1 MAKLKQSNQR
11 GGEKKVPNGITTTN
25 RGRSHEKTSLRFN
38 GGSVKGHPYKN
49 TFSVEA
55 QHEFLPNKSGV
66 RFNVETVPAALE
78 EDLNKVQLD
87 KAEVLNRIK
96 TDASSFYGDSICK
109 TEDIRLEAVAETPET
124 IVFSGGSGFLAAC
137 LTAFAQ
143 HLPLELSPDHIWA
156 VLSYAFAKHVDTHA
170 EELRKNFVQHEGKK
184 RLLVEVDDF
193 VMCGGDLDKGT
204 PAAEWESRVFPD
216 FSRQIKEHIG
226 EKAHATI
233 ASDFT
238 TTTKTARA
246 AHEITLMSAMKN
258 FFSYG
263 MSTRC
268 GIPRITLLGSEA
280 DWAALRSR
288 AESLGNL
295 MTQGIRNAWMPY
307 LLPVLD
313 EFVQSYK
320 GNVNHGFWQSMVK
333 LRGTSGSG
341 AYDFISGWLQIF
353 FPYLR
358 SGAFNTRL
366 RPWHE
371 LYFEGPDSEDFPT
384 IVSSAPVDWDYY
396 GVTHDLHFH
405 SGITGYTQDPNDGT
419 LAPLIGWYVTHDLPK
434 DPDMR
439 LEKVKQEIEALI
451 KGHEAEARAVPL
463 DKDAPWYVRVQTLYL
478 EQLSLEAPARRIALK
493 RNADTLRRECRY
505 EYYEALSEMKKLNE
519 TIEKE
524 NESSSALTTDAMI
537 GKMLENA

>member
-25 RGRSHEKTSLRFN
+25 RGRSHEKTSLRVV
-38 GGSVKGHPYKN
+38 GGYVQGRPHKN
-49 TFSVEA
+49 TFTVKEM
-55 QHEFLPNKSGV
+55 HETLPNKSGV

-78 EDLNKVQLD
+78 EDLNKVKLG
-87 KAEVLNRIK
+87 KADVLSRIK
-96 TDASSFYGDSICK
+96 MDASSFYGDSVCK
-109 TEDIRLEAVAETPET
+109 SKDIRLEAVADVPDT
-124 IVFSGGSGFLAAC
+124 IAFSGGSGFLAAC

-143 HLPLELSPDHIWA
+143 HLPLELSPDHVWA

-184 RLLVEVDDF
+184 RLLVEVNGF
-193 VMCGGDLDKGT
+193 VMSGGDLEKGT
-204 PAAEWESRVFPD
+204 SAAEWEQKVFPG

-226 EKAHATI
+226 EKVHATI

-238 TTTKTARA
+238 TTTNTARA

-258 FFSYG
+258 YFSYG
-263 MSTRC
+263 MSTCC
-268 GIPRITLLGSEA
+268 GIPNITLFGSES
-280 DWAALRSR
+280 DWTALRAR
-288 AESLGNL
+288 AENLGNL
-295 MTQGIRNAWMPY
+295 MTPAVRDAWMPY

-313 EFVQSYK
+313 EFVESYK
-320 GNVNHGFWQSMVK
+320 GNVKHGFWQSMVK

>member
-184 RLLVEVDDF
+184 RLLVEVNGF
-193 VMCGGDLDKGT
+193 VMSGGDLEKGT
-204 PAAEWESRVFPD
+204 SAAEWEQKVFPG

-226 EKAHATI
+226 EKVHATI

-238 TTTKTARA
+238 TTTNTARA

>member
-1 MAKLKQSNQR
+1 ML
-11 GGEKKVPNGITTTN
+11 PNGITKTN
-25 RGRSHEKTSLRFN
+25 RGRSHEKTSLRVV
-38 GGSVKGHPYKN
+38 GGYVQGRPHKN
-49 TFSVEA
+49 TFTVKEM
-55 QHEFLPNKSGV
+55 HETLPNKSGV

-78 EDLNKVQLD
+78 EDLNKVKLG
-87 KAEVLNRIK
+87 KADVLSRIK
-96 TDASSFYGDSICK
+96 MDASSFYGDSVCK
-109 TEDIRLEAVAETPET
+109 SKDIRLEAVADVPDT
-124 IVFSGGSGFLAAC
+124 IAFSGGSGFLAAC

-143 HLPLELSPDHIWA
+143 HLPLELSPDHVWA

>member
-184 RLLVEVDDF
+184 RLLVEVNGF
-193 VMCGGDLDKGT
+193 VMSGGDLEKGT
-204 PAAEWESRVFPD
+204 SAAEWEQKVFPG

-226 EKAHATI
+226 EKVHATI

-238 TTTKTARA
+238 TTTNTARA

-258 FFSYG
+258 YFSYG
-263 MSTRC
+263 MSTCC
-268 GIPRITLLGSEA
+268 GIPNITLFGSES
-280 DWAALRSR
+280 DWTALRAR
-288 AESLGNL
+288 AENLGNL
-295 MTQGIRNAWMPY
+295 MTPAVRDAWMPY

-313 EFVQSYK
+313 EFVESYK
-320 GNVNHGFWQSMVK
+320 GNVKHGFWQSMVK